1 MKATATISL
10 NEDCSFDRARAL
22 TRMIRNQMGRL
33 LKTKEIR
40 GLGNI
45 EKTANSMTHI
55 HLLLEMTQTQFDS
68 FKLIF
73 DDVCKY
79 YSQRYVGHFEPCF
92 SEEGYLHYIG
102 KLNHTDNHCDW

>member
-1 MKATATISL
+1 MKAIATISL

-33 LKTKEIR
+33 LKTKEIK

-55 HLLLEMTQTQFDS
+55 HLLLEMTHAQFEVQS
-68 FKLIF
+68 L
-73 DDVCKY
+73 
-79 YSQRYVGHFEPCF
+79 
-92 SEEGYLHYIG
+92 LHGRWRCRSSPIHHTVRTG
-102 KLNHTDNHCDW
+102 KREKKR